1 MDRRLFLRSGAACS
15 AAYAAATGSMFSGH
29 SPFNR
34 SAHGDEPSVDAETG
48 SQPDNLPP
56 RGTAEHCIFIW
67 LGGGMSQVDSFD
79 PKARGSSKERKAGTD
94 YDVINT
100 AVNGVQVTEHLR
112 RTAARMDR
120 VTAVRTV
127 HHEMIDEHAAA
138 VYWVHVGRPVS
149 GTVQYPSIGSAVSHE
164 LGAMDDSAPPYVV
177 IGYPNITRGPGFLGP
192 KHGYLYLTDLEQ
204 GPRGLSRPDFIT
216 PARQD
221 RRLEMLS
228 KLRQS
233 SLKRFGHAREVEE
246 YDQALSENIRL
257 AGNSFL
263 PVFDLDQ
270 ESAATRE
277 LYGSEF
283 GQRCL
288 LARRLTERGV
298 RFVEVAHNLNFVN
311 GTGWDTHKEGQ
322 QSQWLLLQE
331 LDQAVAALIDDL
343 EERKRLDKTLIVIGT
358 EFGRPWDFDAAG
370 GRGHQSTTFSLVL
383 AGGGLKHRGAIGVT
397 DEASKSIIQRPVSI
411 PDFHAT
417 IHHAL
422 GIDCHTELYDGDRP
436 VPITDRG
443 VPVRE
448 LFV

>member
-1 MDRRLFLRSGAACS
+1 MDRRLFLRSTAAAC
-15 AAYAAATGSMFSGH
+15 AASQLNW
-29 SPFNR
+29 NR
-34 SAHGDEPSVDAETG
+34 GLAVEPSVSFPPMGKAE
-48 SQPDNLPP
+48 S
-56 RGTAEHCIFIW
+56 CIFIW

-79 PKARGSSKERKAGTD
+79 PKARGSSKERKPGTD
-94 YDVINT
+94 YAAIDT
-100 AVNGVQVTEHLR
+100 AVQGVQVTEHLKR
-112 RTAARMDR
+112 VAQRMDR
-120 VTAVRTV
+120 ITAVRSI

-149 GTVQYPSIGSAVSHE
+149 GTVQYPSIGSAVAHQ
-164 LGAMDDSAPPYVV
+164 LGAADDSAPPYVV
-177 IGYPNITRGPGFLGP
+177 IGYPNVTRGPGFLGP
-192 KHGYLYLTDLEQ
+192 KHGYLYLTDLKL
-204 GPRGLSRPDFIT
+204 GPRGLSRPDFVT
-216 PARQD
+216 MQRQD
-221 RRLEMLS
+221 RRLRMLS
-228 KLRQS
+228 ALRQTG
-233 SLKRFGHAREVEE
+233 LDRFDEATEVEN

-257 AGNSFL
+257 SGKSFL
-263 PVFDLDQ
+263 PVFDLEQ

-322 QSQWLLLQE
+322 QTQWLLLQE

-343 EERKRLDKTLIVIGT
+343 EARKRLDKTLIVIGT

-383 AGGGLKHRGAIGVT
+383 AGGGLNHRGAIGVT
-397 DEASKSIIQRPVSI
+397 DEQSKKVVERPVSI

-417 IHHAL
+417 VHHAL
-422 GIDCHTELYDGDRP
+422 GIDCRTELYDGDRP
-436 VPITDRG
+436 VPITDNG
-443 VPVRE
+443 IPVAE
-448 LFV
+448 LFS

>member
-1 MDRRLFLRSGAACS
+1 MDRRLFLRSSAVACAAS
-15 AAYAAATGSMFSGH
+15 QVGWQNALGQ
-29 SPFNR
+29 
-34 SAHGDEPSVDAETG
+34 SVEGQDAD
-48 SQPDNLPP
+48 QLP
-56 RGTAEHCIFIW
+56 RLGKAEHCIFIW

-79 PKARGSSKERKAGTD
+79 PKARGSSRERKAGTD
-94 YDVINT
+94 YDTIES
-100 AVNGVQVTEHLR
+100 AVAGVRVTEHLR

-120 VTAVRTV
+120 ITAVRSV

-149 GTVQYPSIGSAVSHE
+149 GTVQYPSIGSAVAHQ
-164 LGAMDDSAPPYVV
+164 LGAADDSAPPYVV
-177 IGYPNITRGPGFLGP
+177 IGYPNVTRGPGFLGP
-192 KHGYLYLTDLEQ
+192 KHGYLYLTDLKL

-216 PARQD
+216 PQRQD
-221 RRLEMLS
+221 RRMEMLS
-228 KLRQS
+228 ALRQS
-233 SLKRFGHAREVEE
+233 SLERLGGAKQAEE
-246 YDQALSENIRL
+246 YDAALNENIRL

-263 PVFDLDQ
+263 PVFDLEQ
-270 ESAATRE
+270 ETAATRE

-322 QSQWLLLQE
+322 QTQWLLLNE
-331 LDQAVAALIDDL
+331 LDQALAALIDDL
-343 EERKRLDKTLIVIGT
+343 EARQRLDKTLIVIGT
-358 EFGRPWDFDAAG
+358 EFGRPWGFDAAG
-370 GRGHQSTTFSLVL
+370 GRGHQSTTFTLVL

-397 DEASKSIIQRPVSI
+397 DEQSKSIIERPVSI

-417 IHHAL
+417 VHHAL
-422 GIDCHTELYDGDRP
+422 GIDCRAELYDGDRP

-443 VPVRE
+443 IPMAE
-448 LFV
+448 LFT

>member
-1 MDRRLFLRSGAACS
+1 M
-15 AAYAAATGSMFSGH
+15 AAAGLVGQLTGNGQLLANADQAANPNDFPPSG
-29 SPFNR
+29 S
-34 SAHGDEPSVDAETG
+34 
-48 SQPDNLPP
+48 
-56 RGTAEHCIFIW
+56 AEHCIFIW

-79 PKARGSSKERKAGTD
+79 PKARGSSKERKPGTD
-94 YDVINT
+94 YDTIET
-100 AVNGVQVTEHLR
+100 AVSGVRITEHLR

-120 VTAVRTV
+120 VTAIRTV

-149 GTVQYPSIGSAVSHE
+149 GTVQYPSIGSAVAHQ
-164 LGAMDDSAPPYVV
+164 LGATDDAAPPYVV

-192 KHGYLYLTDLEQ
+192 KHGYLYLTDLKQ
-204 GPRGLSRPDFIT
+204 GPRGLSRPDFLT
-216 PARQD
+216 QTRQD
-221 RRLEMLS
+221 RRMELLS

-233 SLKRFGHAREVEE
+233 GLERLGGAKEVEE
-246 YDQALSENIRL
+246 YDAALSENLRL

-288 LARRLTERGV
+288 LARRLTQRGV

-322 QSQWLLLQE
+322 QTQWILLQE

-343 EERKRLDKTLIVIGT
+343 EACGRLDKTLI
-358 EFGRPWDFDAAG
+358 
-370 GRGHQSTTFSLVL
+370 
-383 AGGGLKHRGAIGVT
+383 AI
-397 DEASKSIIQRPVSI
+397 
-411 PDFHAT
+411 
-417 IHHAL
+417 
-422 GIDCHTELYDGDRP
+422 
-436 VPITDRG
+436 
-443 VPVRE
+443 
-448 LFV
+448 

>member
-1 MDRRLFLRSGAACS
+1 MDRRGFLRSGAACS
-15 AAYAAATGSMFSGH
+15 TAVAATAVGSQFAWTRVH
-29 SPFNR
+29 
-34 SAHGDEPSVDAETG
+34 ADEPLAAPSH
-48 SQPDNLPP
+48 QLPA
-56 RGTAEHCIFIW
+56 RGAAEHCIFIW

-94 YDVINT
+94 YDVIDT
-100 AVNGVQVTEHLR
+100 AVTGVQITEHLR

-149 GTVQYPSIGSAVSHE
+149 GTVQYPSIGSAVCHE

-192 KHGYLYLTDLEQ
+192 KHGYLYLTDLQQ

-216 PARQD
+216 PTRQD

-233 SLKRFGHAREVEE
+233 SLDRLDHAQQVRE
-246 YDQALSENIRL
+246 YDEALTENIRL
-257 AGNSFL
+257 SGTSFL
-263 PVFDLDQ
+263 PVFDLEQ
-270 ESAATRE
+270 ETAATRE
-277 LYGSEF
+277 LYGTEF

-331 LDQAVAALIDDL
+331 LDQALAALIDDL

-358 EFGRPWDFDAAG
+358 EFGRPWDFDGAG
-370 GRGHQSTTFSLVL
+370 GRGHQSSTFSLVL

-397 DEASKSIIQRPVSI
+397 DEASKLIVERPISI

-422 GIDCHTELYDGDRP
+422 GIDHQAELFDGNRP

-443 VPVRE
+443 TPIHE
-448 LFV
+448 LFA